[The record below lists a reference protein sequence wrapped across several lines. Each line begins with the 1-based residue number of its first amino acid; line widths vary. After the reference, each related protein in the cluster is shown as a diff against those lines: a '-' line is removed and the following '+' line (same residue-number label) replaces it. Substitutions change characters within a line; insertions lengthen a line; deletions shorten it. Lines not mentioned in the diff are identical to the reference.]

1 MTSRSFPLWL
11 ALVFAMLCGAG
22 IALQSRINGELGSR
36 LGDGVTAAVI
46 SFGSGLL
53 ILIVAMAIAPA
64 GRRGLVRVTTAL
76 RSRELPWWYVA
87 GGAAGAFL
95 VLSQGVA
102 AAVLGV
108 ALFTVSVV
116 AGQTVSGL
124 VLDRVGLGPGGRRPI
139 TPARLAG
146 AIIALA
152 AVTWAVSSQFG
163 GGVPVWLMLLPLI
176 AGLGLG
182 WQQAV
187 NGQVRVVAE
196 SALTAT
202 FINFAVGTTVL
213 LVLMAVDWSIRGLPH
228 PRPPE
233 PAAGGAV
240 ALRGRGDRLR
250 LHRSRRLAGP
260 RDRRAAAGPRDR
272 RRSARHGPAPGRLRA
287 DFDAARRL
295 LDDRGH
301 TARTRRRRGRERQ
314 VGAPDGAGAA
324 RRAARR
330 AGLAVQ
336 SRTLRKR
343 SGSTV
348 LRCPSLL
355 SSGTPPT

>member
-1 MTSRSFPLWL
+1 MTSRSIPLWL
-11 ALVFAMLCGAG
+11 ALICAMICGAG

-53 ILIVAMAIAPA
+53 ILIVAMAIAPV
-64 GRRGLVRVTTAL
+64 GRRGLRRVVAAVRG
-76 RSRELPWWYVA
+76 RELPWWYVA

-108 ALFTVSVV
+108 ALFTVAVV

-146 AIIALA
+146 ALIALG

-187 NGQVRVVAE
+187 NGQVRVVAS

-202 FINFAVGTTVL
+202 FINFTVGTTVL
-213 LVLMAVDWSIRGLPH
+213 LVLMAIDWSIRGLPN
-228 PRPPE
+228 PLPAE
-233 PAAGGAV
+233 PWLYAGGAIGCV
-240 ALRGRGDRLR
+240 FI
-250 LHRSRRLAGP
+250 
-260 RDRRAAAGPRDR
+260 AAAALLVRVTGVLLLGLATVAGQLVTALLLDVLAPTTSQPVAASTIGGTLLALVAVAVASVRWGR
-272 RRSARHGPAPGRLRA
+272 RRP
-287 DFDAARRL
+287 
-295 LDDRGH
+295 
-301 TARTRRRRGRERQ
+301 EKQ
-314 VGAPDGAGAA
+314 VG
-324 RRAARR
+324 
-330 AGLAVQ
+330 Q
-336 SRTLRKR
+336 S
-343 SGSTV
+343 
-348 LRCPSLL
+348 
-355 SSGTPPT
+355 

>member
-36 LGDGVTAAVI
+36 LGDGVTAAAI

-53 ILIVAMAIAPA
+53 ILIVAMAIAPV
-64 GRRGLVRVTTAL
+64 GRRGLGRVVAAL
-76 RSRELPWWYVA
+76 RGRELPWWYVA

-163 GGVPVWLMLLPLI
+163 GGVPVWLMLFPLI

-213 LVLMAVDWSIRGLPH
+213 LVLMAVDWNVRGLPN
-228 PRPPE
+228 PLPAE
-233 PAAGGAV
+233 PWLYAGGAIGCV
-240 ALRGRGDRLR
+240 FI
-250 LHRSRRLAGP
+250 
-260 RDRRAAAGPRDR
+260 AAAALLVRVTGVLLLGL
-272 RRSARHGPAPGRLRA
+272 ATVAGQLVTAL
-287 DFDAARRL
+287 L
-295 LDDRGH
+295 LDVLAPTSTRAVAFSTIGG
-301 TARTRRRRGRERQ
+301 TLLALVAVAVASVRWGRRPEPGARAEQG
-314 VGAPDGAGAA
+314 
-324 RRAARR
+324 
-330 AGLAVQ
+330 
-336 SRTLRKR
+336 
-343 SGSTV
+343 
-348 LRCPSLL
+348 
-355 SSGTPPT
+355 

>member
-36 LGDGVTAAVI
+36 LSDGVTAAVI

-53 ILIVAMAIAPA
+53 ILIVAMAIRPA
-64 GRRGLVRVTTAL
+64 GRRGLARVTTAL

-139 TPARLAG
+139 TPARLTG

-213 LVLMAVDWSIRGLPH
+213 LVLMAVDWSIRGLPN
-228 PRPPE
+228 PLPAE
-233 PAAGGAV
+233 PWLYAGGAIGCVFIATAALLVRVTGVLLLGLATV
-240 ALRGRGDRLR
+240 AGQLVTAL
-250 LHRSRRLAGP
+250 
-260 RDRRAAAGPRDR
+260 
-272 RRSARHGPAPGRLRA
+272 
-287 DFDAARRL
+287 L
-295 LDDRGH
+295 LD
-301 TARTRRRRGRERQ
+301 
-314 VGAPDGAGAA
+314 VFAPTSTQPVAFSTIGGTLLALVAVA
-324 RRAARR
+324 VASVRWRRRAAR
-330 AGLAVQ
+330 G
-336 SRTLRKR
+336 
-343 SGSTV
+343 
-348 LRCPSLL
+348 
-355 SSGTPPT
+355 

>member
-1 MTSRSFPLWL
+1 MISRSIPLWL
-11 ALVFAMLCGAG
+11 ALICAMICGAG

-53 ILIVAMAIAPA
+53 ILIVAMAIAPV
-64 GRRGLVRVTTAL
+64 GRRGLRRVVAAVRG
-76 RSRELPWWYVA
+76 RELPWWYVA

-108 ALFTVSVV
+108 ALFTVAVV

-146 AIIALA
+146 ALIALG

-187 NGQVRVVAE
+187 NGQVRVVAS

-202 FINFAVGTTVL
+202 FINFTVGTTVL
-213 LVLMAVDWSIRGLPH
+213 LVLMAIDWSIRGLPN
-228 PRPPE
+228 PLPAE
-233 PAAGGAV
+233 PWLYAGGAIGCV
-240 ALRGRGDRLR
+240 FI
-250 LHRSRRLAGP
+250 
-260 RDRRAAAGPRDR
+260 AAAALLVRVTGVLLLGLATVAGQLVTALLLDVLAPTTSQPVAASTIGGTLLALVAVAVASVRWGR
-272 RRSARHGPAPGRLRA
+272 RRP
-287 DFDAARRL
+287 
-295 LDDRGH
+295 
-301 TARTRRRRGRERQ
+301 EKQ
-314 VGAPDGAGAA
+314 VG
-324 RRAARR
+324 
-330 AGLAVQ
+330 Q
-336 SRTLRKR
+336 S
-343 SGSTV
+343 
-348 LRCPSLL
+348 
-355 SSGTPPT
+355 

>member
-1 MTSRSFPLWL
+1 MTSRSIPLWL
-11 ALVFAMLCGAG
+11 ALVCAMVCGAG

-53 ILIVAMAIAPA
+53 ILIVAMAIAPV
-64 GRRGLVRVTTAL
+64 GRRGLCRVVVAVRG
-76 RSRELPWWYVA
+76 RELPWWYVA

-108 ALFTVSVV
+108 ALFTVAVV

-124 VLDRVGLGPGGRRPI
+124 VLDRIGLGPGGRRPI

-146 AIIALA
+146 ALIALG

-187 NGQVRVVAE
+187 NGQVRVVAS

-202 FINFAVGTTVL
+202 FINFTVGTTVL
-213 LVLMAVDWSIRGLPH
+213 LVLMAIDWSIRGLPN
-228 PRPPE
+228 PLPAE
-233 PAAGGAV
+233 PWLYAGGAI
-240 ALRGRGDRLR
+240 GCIFI
-250 LHRSRRLAGP
+250 
-260 RDRRAAAGPRDR
+260 AAAALLVRVTGVLLLGLATVAGQLVTALLLDVLAPTTSQPVAASTIGGTLLALVAVAVASVRWGR
-272 RRSARHGPAPGRLRA
+272 RRPE
-287 DFDAARRL
+287 
-295 LDDRGH
+295 
-301 TARTRRRRGRERQ
+301 TQ
-314 VGAPDGAGAA
+314 VGQG
-324 RRAARR
+324 
-330 AGLAVQ
+330 
-336 SRTLRKR
+336 
-343 SGSTV
+343 
-348 LRCPSLL
+348 
-355 SSGTPPT
+355 

>member
-1 MTSRSFPLWL
+1 
-11 ALVFAMLCGAG
+11 MLCGAG
-22 IALQSRINGELGSR
+22 IALQSRINGELGKR

-64 GRRGLVRVTTAL
+64 GRRGLRRVVGAL
-76 RSRELPWWYVA
+76 RGRELPWWYVA

-146 AIIALA
+146 ALIALA

-163 GGVPVWLMLLPLI
+163 GGVPAWLMLLPLL

-187 NGQVRVVAE
+187 NGQVRVVAS

-202 FINFAVGTTVL
+202 FINFTVGTTVL
-213 LVLMAVDWSIRGLPH
+213 LVLMAIDWSIRGLPAAL
-228 PRPPE
+228 PTE
-233 PAAGGAV
+233 PWLYAGGAIGCVFIAAAALLVRVTGVLLLGLATV
-240 ALRGRGDRLR
+240 AGQLVTALLLDVFAPTSTQPVAASTVGGTLLALVAVAVASVRWRGRRE
-250 LHRSRRLAGP
+250 
-260 RDRRAAAGPRDR
+260 
-272 RRSARHGPAPGRLRA
+272 
-287 DFDAARRL
+287 
-295 LDDRGH
+295 
-301 TARTRRRRGRERQ
+301 TA
-314 VGAPDGAGAA
+314 
-324 RRAARR
+324 
-330 AGLAVQ
+330 
-336 SRTLRKR
+336 
-343 SGSTV
+343 
-348 LRCPSLL
+348 
-355 SSGTPPT
+355 

>member
-53 ILIVAMAIAPA
+53 ILIVAMAIRPA
-64 GRRGLVRVTTAL
+64 GRRGLARVTTAL

-139 TPARLAG
+139 TPARLTG

-213 LVLMAVDWSIRGLPH
+213 LVLMAVDWSIRGLPN
-228 PRPPE
+228 PLPAE
-233 PAAGGAV
+233 PWLYAGGAIGCVFIATAALLVRVTGVLLLGLATV
-240 ALRGRGDRLR
+240 AGQLVTALLLDVFAPTSTQPVAFSTIGGTL
-250 LHRSRRLAGP
+250 LALVAVAVASV
-260 RDRRAAAGPRDR
+260 RWRRRAAPEPHAE
-272 RRSARHGPAPGRLRA
+272 
-287 DFDAARRL
+287 
-295 LDDRGH
+295 RG
-301 TARTRRRRGRERQ
+301 
-314 VGAPDGAGAA
+314 
-324 RRAARR
+324 
-330 AGLAVQ
+330 
-336 SRTLRKR
+336 
-343 SGSTV
+343 
-348 LRCPSLL
+348 
-355 SSGTPPT
+355 